1 MRIVNHPILG
11 VMKAEKKVYIEVD
24 GKKVEALEGRP
35 ILAALL
41 ANGIRV
47 SRFTKKRNEGRN
59 SKRIG

>member
-1 MRIVNHPILG
+1 MRVVNH
-11 VMKAEKKVYIEVD
+11 
-24 GKKVEALEGRP
+24 P

-59 SKRIG
+59 SKRIGQVGQEKAFRFREP